1 MIALLSAAAVATPAL
16 GREGSAYAGG
26 EIGAT
31 RLKETNF
38 DILNGVATVEE
49 VDHETGYDA
58 ALFAGYDFGMFRLEA
73 EVAQKRASVDEAEF
87 SGAMT
92 GRFPGG
98 GSTRAQSFMVNGL
111 IDIGD
116 DGGFGAFVGGG
127 LGIARV
133 KANDYRV
140 ADGPVVHDDSDSAFA
155 LQAIAG
161 IRAAIGERLDAH
173 IKYRFFNVDDISF
186 AGIANAGS
194 PAIEDGRL
202 RSHSVLAGI
211 AFSFGG
217 RAGGPGQ

>member
-1 MIALLSAAAVATPAL
+1 MIAVLSAAAIATPAL
-16 GREGSAYAGG
+16 GQEGSAYAGG
-26 EIGAT
+26 EIGVT

-38 DILNGVATVEE
+38 DILNGAATLEE

-58 ALFAGYDFGMFRLEA
+58 ALFAGYDFGVFRLEA
-73 EVAQKRASVDEAEF
+73 EVSQKRVSVEEAEF
-87 SGAMT
+87 SGAIA
-92 GRFPGG
+92 GRFPGS
-98 GSTRAQSFMVNGL
+98 GSTRARSFMVNGL
-111 IDIGD
+111 IDIGG

-140 ADGPVVHDDSDSAFA
+140 VGGPVVHDDSDSAFA

-161 IRAAIGERLDAH
+161 IRAPIGERLDAH
-173 IKYRFFNVDDISF
+173 IKYRFFNLEDLTF
-186 AGIANAGS
+186 PGIASAGS

-202 RSHSVLAGI
+202 RSHSLLVGI

-217 RAGGPGQ
+217 TAGRPGQ